1 MKTDGY
7 AMVVGAGSGTGAE
20 VAKLLAKEGWPVVLT
35 RRSEA
40 PLAEL
45 KHEIEQAGGRALT
58 IAADAADSD
67 AVAELFRQADA
78 AFGRP
83 ELVVFATAGISMGTL
98 VETEPSRLYELWQ
111 GSTLG
116 GFLIARE
123 AAKRMLAAGKGSIF
137 FIGATASVKQS
148 AGFSAFAAAKHGLR
162 AVAGSLAREVGPKGV
177 HVAHLIIDGIID
189 VPRVHA
195 QMPEIAQDKG
205 EHGLIKPEHIADTLL
220 WLHRQPKDAWT
231 FELDLRPCVEP
242 W

>member
-1 MKTDGY
+1 MTATGY

-20 VAKLLAKEGWPVVLT
+20 VAKLLAGHGWPVVLT
-35 RRSEA
+35 RRNA
-40 PLAEL
+40 KEL
-45 KHEIEQAGGRALT
+45 DGLKTEIEQAGGRAL
-58 IAADAADSD
+58 AVPADAADT
-67 AVAELFRQADA
+67 AEVAELFRQADA
-78 AFGRP
+78 AFGTP

-123 AAKRMLAAGKGSIF
+123 AAKRMLTVGQGSIF
-137 FIGATASVKQS
+137 FLGATASVKQS

-162 AVAGSLAREVGPKGV
+162 AVAGSLAREVGPAGI

-189 VPRVHA
+189 VPRVRA
-195 QMPEIAQDKG
+195 EMPEMAQAKG
-205 EHGLIKPEHIADTLL
+205 EHGLIKPEHIAETLL

-231 FELDLRPCVEP
+231 FELDLRPSIEP